1 MKSFQCRI
9 VIGFMLLMSCLV
21 QASGA
26 DDKRLSGKE
35 KLAVDGPYVF
45 YTDEGGMRV
54 VSVDTKGKLKD
65 QAYRT
70 VPENFTFDVFSDAGE
85 KLFPV
90 TLHPVSRPAWKEEQP
105 EKVLVISDPHAN
117 WKCFASILKAQG
129 VISSDYA
136 WTFGSNKLVII
147 GDVFDRGKDVLPIYW
162 LIYKLEK
169 EAQEAGGSVVFLLG
183 NHEGMVLAGDV
194 RYVKKKYLALADT
207 LHIPYRD
214 FWSPQTELG
223 RWLGTRNT
231 IQVVGDDLFV
241 HAGLSRAFFD
251 KNKTIPE
258 VNELMSEGLFL
269 TKEERKKTSEDIAF
283 MFATYGPIWY
293 RGLVHSADH
302 YHPLHPDDLPPI
314 LDKYGVKRI
323 FVGHT
328 IFDDISTFYHYRV
341 IAVNVD
347 NEENF
352 ENKDGRGVLIEG
364 NKLSIIYDS
373 GKTEVI
379 EEEW

>member
-9 VIGFMLLMSCLV
+9 FIGLMLLMSCLV

-26 DDKRLSGKE
+26 DAQKNSEKE
-35 KLAVDGPYVF
+35 KLALDGPYLF

-54 VSVDTKGKLKD
+54 ISVDTEGKLND
-65 QAYRT
+65 QTYRT
-70 VPENFTFDVFSDAGE
+70 IPENFTFDVFSNAGE

-90 TLHPVSRPAWKEEQP
+90 TLHPVFRPAWKEEQP
-105 EKVLVISDPHAN
+105 EKVVVISDPHGN
-117 WKCFASILKAQG
+117 WECFASILKAQG
-129 VISSDYA
+129 VINADYA
-136 WTFGSNKLVII
+136 WTFGSNHLVII
-147 GDVFDRGKDVLPIYW
+147 GDVFDRGKDVMPIFW

-169 EAQEAGGSVVFLLG
+169 EAQDAGGNVSFLLG
-183 NHEGMVLAGDV
+183 NHETMVLAGDL

-214 FWSPQTELG
+214 FWNLHTELG

-231 IQVVGDDLFV
+231 MQVVGNNLFV
-241 HAGLSRAFFD
+241 HAGLSRSFLD
-251 KNKTIPE
+251 KDKTIPE
-258 VNELMSEGLFL
+258 VNEIMSKGLFL
-269 TKEERKKTSEDIAF
+269 TKEERKKASEDIAF
-283 MFATYGPIWY
+283 MFATYGPVWY
-293 RGLVHSADH
+293 RGLVHSADK

-314 LDKYGVKRI
+314 LDAYGVKRI

-352 ENKDGRGVLIEG
+352 EEQEGRGVLIEG
-364 NKLSIIYDS
+364 NKLSVIYDS
-373 GKTEVI
+373 GKTELI
-379 EEEW
+379 EEK